1 VVSIPSIVIPNDAIS
16 TGPGKLWRANFG
28 TLPPAAISQ
37 TVTNKALT
45 SNVVTLT
52 FSANTIAVGATVV
65 VSISDT
71 VFDGVYTVTAQ
82 TGTTISYAK
91 VNANVT
97 SGAGSGTVVVPGGI
111 AAASV
116 FTDAIAAAWTPAGV
130 TAEGS
135 EFSYEL
141 STDQITVAEY
151 LDPLSIV
158 STGRSGGVAFDAAQD
173 HFNTWKMAMNG
184 GTISTVAGSGATLV
198 SQYAP
203 PTVGSEVRIALLW
216 ESDDNTLR
224 KWYPKCFQTGGLKVS
239 RKKGNDFAKWG
250 VAFGLEQPATGQPFY
265 GYAAGSVRVGA

>member
-1 VVSIPSIVIPNDAIS
+1 
-16 TGPGKLWRANFG
+16 
-28 TLPPAAISQ
+28 
-37 TVTNKALT
+37 VTNKALT

-65 VSISDT
+65 VSISDA
-71 VFDGVYTVTAQ
+71 VFDGVFVVTAQ
-82 TGTTISYAK
+82 SGTTISYAK

-97 SGAGSGTVVVPGGI
+97 SGASSGTVVVPGGI
-111 AAASV
+111 AASSV

-141 STDQITVAEY
+141 ATDPITVAEY

-158 STGRSGGVAFDAAQD
+158 STGRTGGVAFDAAQD
-173 HFNTWKMAMNG
+173 HLNTWKMAMNG

-203 PTVGSEVRIALLW
+203 PAVGSEVRISLLW

-224 KWYPKCFQTGGLKVS
+224 KWYPRCFQTGSLQVS
-239 RKKGNDFAKWG
+239 RKKGSDFARWG
-250 VAFGLEQPATGQPFY
+250 VAFGLEQPSTGQPFY
-265 GYAAGSVRVGA
+265 GWAAGSTRVGS